1 MANKC
6 IFIIQYM
13 NILCSGVKYKIVP
26 VPRLIP
32 SRQEL
37 IIDQQARLCSH
48 IGFTGDKG
56 PSRALREA
64 SGDAPLNQ
72 I

>member
-37 IIDQQARLCSH
+37 TIDQQARLCSH

-56 PSRALREA
+56 PSRARREA